1 MLLSGG
7 GFAFMHLP
15 KLAKLTVLIA
25 VISELFSNFALNYK
39 QQLSRMNYRTLR
51 LKIITGYAILAI
63 VLVFAAQMVYDS
75 TRSLTALN
83 TASERLMERRNIV
96 DSLVYSMLDA
106 ANAERSVM
114 MGDTRQ
120 WQRFSTSLSESQR
133 KAMQLKQ
140 LVSDSVKA
148 MRMDTLANL
157 LAAKRDN
164 AMMVLNILADASGDA
179 VYARKVHDLQSG
191 RDSVVIH
198 PNEIT
203 NASNRETVYNIVS
216 TRRGFFR
223 RLSDAFRRQRSDTIA
238 TTMQSGRTDSTAM
251 AQGINIADS
260 VAVALADIHHEI
272 KRADTRRQDA
282 IDNRTRSLK
291 LVSIQLAWRTGQM
304 LEDIQSDEHNAMQ
317 RAINADMAARRA
329 TMMKIA
335 MLALLAIG
343 AAIVLI
349 VYTLRDIRRQRRDHE
364 RIVEAKNETER
375 IMQQRQRLL
384 LTITHDIKA
393 PVASI
398 SGFIALLREWV
409 NQPKPVAYLDS
420 IRSSAE
426 HLLQLVGALLDYH
439 QLESGKATT
448 HAVSF
453 NPARLVSDCAT
464 QARPVANK
472 KNLEVVCSLRPGADR
487 MCQADAFRI
496 RQIMNNL
503 IGNAVKYT
511 DRGTITVSAALNG
524 SQLTMS
530 VADTG
535 SGMTESEQ
543 QRIFNAFTR
552 LPDAQDKEGVGL
564 GLSITREAVNM
575 LGGTIRVVSQKGK
588 GSKFTVTLP
597 VTVDTVQSAQPAT
610 IAGNTVPNVADNPTP
625 NVINPASIAASPA
638 PDMACVK
645 SSSHPIKVVIVDD
658 DRLQL
663 QLLGEMMARMENIC
677 LDIHVTSSADE
688 AIEMIG
694 RLRPQLVFTD
704 IEMPQM
710 SGREMLRRID
720 RNGIKTVAMTAHDQS
735 IYTELRAE
743 GFDACLFKPFNV
755 QTLAAT
761 LCQLTGIAPSVSI
774 PTASVSDAKQDTAL
788 FAPLLVFAEGD
799 AEAEQ
804 QIIADTRQ
812 SIADYLSMLNDPND
826 TASIAKAA
834 HKAMP
839 LLKMLMP
846 DDVEWLIELTPERIG
861 QTDEEKRKKLYEKF
875 KGVLEKI

>member
-1 MLLSGG
+1 
-7 GFAFMHLP
+7 
-15 KLAKLTVLIA
+15 
-25 VISELFSNFALNYK
+25 
-39 QQLSRMNYRTLR
+39 MNYRTLR

-75 TRSLTALN
+75 TRSLTDLN
-83 TASERLMERRNIV
+83 NASERLMERRNIV

-260 VAVALADIHHEI
+260 VAEALADIHHEI

-409 NQPKPVAYLDS
+409 SQPKPVAYLDS

-453 NPARLVSDCAT
+453 NPAQLVSDCAT

-552 LPDAQDKEGVGL
+552 LPDAQGKEGVGL

-597 VTVDTVQSAQPAT
+597 VTVDTVQSAHPTT
-610 IAGNTVPNVADNPTP
+610 IVD
-625 NVINPASIAASPA
+625 NPAS
-638 PDMACVK
+638 DMACVK

-720 RNGIKTVAMTAHDQS
+720 RNGIKTVAITAHDQS

-774 PTASVSDAKQDTAL
+774 PTASASDARQDTAL

-846 DDVEWLIELTPERIG
+846 DNVEWLTDLTPERIG
-861 QTDEEKRKKLYEKF
+861 QTDEAKRKKLYEKF

>member
-1 MLLSGG
+1 
-7 GFAFMHLP
+7 
-15 KLAKLTVLIA
+15 
-25 VISELFSNFALNYK
+25 
-39 QQLSRMNYRTLR
+39 MNYRTLR

-75 TRSLTALN
+75 TRSLTDLN
-83 TASERLMERRNIV
+83 NASERLMERRNIV

-260 VAVALADIHHEI
+260 VAEALADIHHEI

-282 IDNRTRSLK
+282 IDNRTRSLR

-335 MLALLAIG
+335 MLALLAIS

-453 NPARLVSDCAT
+453 NPAQLVSDCAT

-552 LPDAQDKEGVGL
+552 LPDAQGKEGVGL

-597 VTVDTVQSAQPAT
+597 VTVDTVQSVQPTT
-610 IAGNTVPNVADNPTP
+610 IADNPAP
-625 NVINPASIAASPA
+625 NAADNPISNTINPAPNAAGPA
-638 PDMACVK
+638 PDRSCVK

-688 AIEMIG
+688 AIAMIG

-720 RNGIKTVAMTAHDQS
+720 RNGIKTVAITAHDQS

-774 PTASVSDAKQDTAL
+774 PTASASDARQDTAL

-846 DDVEWLIELTPERIG
+846 DNVEWLADLTPERIG
-861 QTDEEKRKKLYEKF
+861 QTDEAKRKKLYEKF
-875 KGVLEKI
+875 KRVLICLKSHHHINRG

>member
-1 MLLSGG
+1 
-7 GFAFMHLP
+7 
-15 KLAKLTVLIA
+15 
-25 VISELFSNFALNYK
+25 
-39 QQLSRMNYRTLR
+39 MNYRTLR

-75 TRSLTALN
+75 TRSLTDLN
-83 TASERLMERRNIV
+83 NASERLMERRNIV

-133 KAMQLKQ
+133 KAMQLKR

-203 NASNRETVYNIVS
+203 SANNRETVYNIVS

-223 RLSDAFRRQRSDTIA
+223 RLSDVFRRQRSDTIA

-260 VAVALADIHHEI
+260 VAEALADIHHEI

-317 RAINADMAARRA
+317 RAINADMAARRS

-453 NPARLVSDCAT
+453 NPAQLVSDCAT

-552 LPDAQDKEGVGL
+552 LPDAQGKEGVGL

-597 VTVDTVQSAQPAT
+597 VSVDTVQSAQPTT
-610 IAGNTVPNVADNPTP
+610 IADNPAPNVADNPIS
-625 NVINPASIAASPA
+625 NIINPASDAAGPA

-645 SSSHPIKVVIVDD
+645 SSLHPIKVVIVDD

-720 RNGIKTVAMTAHDQS
+720 RNGIKTVAITAHDQS

-774 PTASVSDAKQDTAL
+774 PTASASDARQDTTL

-846 DDVEWLIELTPERIG
+846 DNVEWLTDLTPERIG
-861 QTDEEKRKKLYEKF
+861 QTDEAKRKKLYEKF
-875 KGVLEKI
+875 KGVLICLKSHHHINRG

>member
-1 MLLSGG
+1 
-7 GFAFMHLP
+7 
-15 KLAKLTVLIA
+15 
-25 VISELFSNFALNYK
+25 
-39 QQLSRMNYRTLR
+39 MNYRTLR

-75 TRSLTALN
+75 TRSLTDLN
-83 TASERLMERRNIV
+83 NASERLMERRNIV

-223 RLSDAFRRQRSDTIA
+223 RLSDVFRRQRSDTIA

-260 VAVALADIHHEI
+260 VAEALADIHHEI

-317 RAINADMAARRA
+317 RAINADMAARRS

-453 NPARLVSDCAT
+453 NPAQLVSDCAT

-552 LPDAQDKEGVGL
+552 LPDAQGKEGVGL

-597 VTVDTVQSAQPAT
+597 VTVDTVQSARPTT
-610 IAGNTVPNVADNPTP
+610 IADN
-625 NVINPASIAASPA
+625 PA

-720 RNGIKTVAMTAHDQS
+720 RNGIKTVAITAHDQS

-774 PTASVSDAKQDTAL
+774 PTASASDAQQDTAL

-846 DDVEWLIELTPERIG
+846 DNVEWLADLTPERIG
-861 QTDEEKRKKLYEKF
+861 QTDEAKRKKLYEKF
-875 KGVLEKI
+875 KRVLICLKSQHLNRG

>member
-1 MLLSGG
+1 
-7 GFAFMHLP
+7 
-15 KLAKLTVLIA
+15 
-25 VISELFSNFALNYK
+25 
-39 QQLSRMNYRTLR
+39 MNYRTLR

-75 TRSLTALN
+75 TRSLTDLN
-83 TASERLMERRNIV
+83 NASERLMERRNIV

-198 PNEIT
+198 LNEIT
-203 NASNRETVYNIVS
+203 SANNRETVYNIVS

-238 TTMQSGRTDSTAM
+238 TMMQSERTDSTAM

-260 VAVALADIHHEI
+260 VAEALADIHHEI

-317 RAINADMAARRA
+317 RAIKADMQARRS

-364 RIVEAKNETER
+364 RIVEAKNESER
-375 IMQQRQRLL
+375 LMQQRQRLL

-409 NQPKPVAYLDS
+409 SQPKPVAYLDS

-464 QARPVANK
+464 QARPVANN
-472 KNLEVVCSLRPGADR
+472 KNLEVVCSLRTGADCV
-487 MCQADAFRI
+487 CQADAFRI

-552 LPDAQDKEGVGL
+552 LPDAQGKEGVGL

-575 LGGTIRVVSQKGK
+575 LGGTIRVASQKGK

-625 NVINPASIAASPA
+625 NIINPASIAASPA

-720 RNGIKTVAMTAHDQS
+720 RNGIKTVAITAHDQS

-761 LCQLTGIAPSVSI
+761 LCQLTGIAPSVSV
-774 PTASVSDAKQDTAL
+774 PTASASSARHDATL
-788 FAPLLVFAEGD
+788 FAPLLVFAECD

-804 QIIADTRQ
+804 QIIADTRK

-846 DDVEWLIELTPERIG
+846 DDVEWLADLTPERIG

>member
-1 MLLSGG
+1 
-7 GFAFMHLP
+7 
-15 KLAKLTVLIA
+15 
-25 VISELFSNFALNYK
+25 
-39 QQLSRMNYRTLR
+39 MNYRTLR

-75 TRSLTALN
+75 TRSLTDLN
-83 TASERLMERRNIV
+83 NASERLMERRNIV

-140 LVSDSVKA
+140 LVSDPVKA

-203 NASNRETVYNIVS
+203 SANNRETVYNIVS

-223 RLSDAFRRQRSDTIA
+223 RLGDAFRRQRSDTIA

-260 VAVALADIHHEI
+260 VAEALADIHHEI

-317 RAINADMAARRA
+317 RAINADMQARRS
-329 TMMKIA
+329 TMMKIT

-375 IMQQRQRLL
+375 LMQQRQRLL

-409 NQPKPVAYLDS
+409 CQPKPVAYLDS

-453 NPARLVSDCAT
+453 NPAQLVSDCAT
-464 QARPVANK
+464 QARPVANN
-472 KNLEVVCSLRPGADR
+472 KNLEVVCSLRTSADCV
-487 MCQADAFRI
+487 CQADAFRI

-552 LPDAQDKEGVGL
+552 LPDAQGKEGVGL

-575 LGGTIRVVSQKGK
+575 LGGTIRVASQKGK

-597 VTVDTVQSAQPAT
+597 VTVDTVLSAQPAT
-610 IAGNTVPNVADNPTP
+610 IAGNTVPNVADNPIS
-625 NVINPASIAASPA
+625 NIINPAPNAASPA

-720 RNGIKTVAMTAHDQS
+720 RNGIKTVAITAHDQS

-761 LCQLTGIAPSVSI
+761 LCQLTGIAPQISV
-774 PTASVSDAKQDTAL
+774 PTASTSAVRHDDTL

-812 SIADYLSMLNDPND
+812 SIADYLSMLNDSND

-846 DDVEWLIELTPERIG
+846 DDVEWLADLTPERIG
-861 QTDEEKRKKLYEKF
+861 QTDEAKRKKLYEKF

>member
-1 MLLSGG
+1 
-7 GFAFMHLP
+7 
-15 KLAKLTVLIA
+15 
-25 VISELFSNFALNYK
+25 
-39 QQLSRMNYRTLR
+39 MNYRTLR

-75 TRSLTALN
+75 TRSLTDLN
-83 TASERLMERRNIV
+83 NASERLMERRNIV

-140 LVSDSVKA
+140 LVSDSIKA

-282 IDNRTRSLK
+282 IDNRTRSLR

-364 RIVEAKNETER
+364 RIVEAKNETELL
-375 IMQQRQRLL
+375 MQQRQRLL

-453 NPARLVSDCAT
+453 NPAQLVSDCAT

-472 KNLEVVCSLRPGADR
+472 KNLEVVCSIRPGADR

-496 RQIMNNL
+496 RQILNNL

-524 SQLTMS
+524 TQLTMS

-552 LPDAQDKEGVGL
+552 LPDAQGKEGVGL

-597 VTVDTVQSAQPAT
+597 VTVDTVQSAQPTT
-610 IAGNTVPNVADNPTP
+610 IADNP
-625 NVINPASIAASPA
+625 ASDAAGPA
-638 PDMACVK
+638 PDIACVK
-645 SSSHPIKVVIVDD
+645 SLSHPIKVVIVDD

-688 AIEMIG
+688 AIAMIG

-720 RNGIKTVAMTAHDQS
+720 RNGIKTVAITAHDQS

-846 DDVEWLIELTPERIG
+846 DNVEWLTDLTPERIK
-861 QTDEEKRKKLYEKF
+861 QTDEAKRKKLYEKF

>member
-1 MLLSGG
+1 
-7 GFAFMHLP
+7 
-15 KLAKLTVLIA
+15 
-25 VISELFSNFALNYK
+25 
-39 QQLSRMNYRTLR
+39 MNYRTLR

-75 TRSLTALN
+75 TRSLTDLN
-83 TASERLMERRNIV
+83 NASERLMERRNIV

-106 ANAERSVM
+106 TNAERSVM

-140 LVSDSVKA
+140 LVSDSIKA

-260 VAVALADIHHEI
+260 VAEALADIHHEI

-282 IDNRTRSLK
+282 IDNRTRSLR

-439 QLESGKATT
+439 QLESGKATM

-453 NPARLVSDCAT
+453 NPAQLVSDCAT

-552 LPDAQDKEGVGL
+552 LPDAQGKEGVGL

-597 VTVDTVQSAQPAT
+597 VTIDTNQSAQPTAT
-610 IAGNTVPNVADNPTP
+610 ASNPTP
-625 NVINPASIAASPA
+625 NMPCA
-638 PDMACVK
+638 M

-688 AIEMIG
+688 AIAMIG

-720 RNGIKTVAMTAHDQS
+720 RNGIKTVAITAHDQS
-735 IYTELRAE
+735 IYSELRAE

-774 PTASVSDAKQDTAL
+774 PTASVSDAKHDTVL

-846 DDVEWLIELTPERIG
+846 DDVEWLADLTPERIG
-861 QTDEEKRKKLYEKF
+861 QTDEAKRKKLYEKF

>member
-1 MLLSGG
+1 
-7 GFAFMHLP
+7 
-15 KLAKLTVLIA
+15 
-25 VISELFSNFALNYK
+25 
-39 QQLSRMNYRTLR
+39 MNYRTLR

-203 NASNRETVYNIVS
+203 SANNRETVYNIVS

-251 AQGINIADS
+251 AHGINIADS
-260 VAVALADIHHEI
+260 VAEALADIHHEI

-282 IDNRTRSLK
+282 IDNRTHSLK

-317 RAINADMAARRA
+317 RAINADMQARRS

-364 RIVEAKNETER
+364 RIVESKNETER
-375 IMQQRQRLL
+375 LMQQRQRLL

-409 NQPKPVAYLDS
+409 SQPKPVAYLDS

-426 HLLQLVGALLDYH
+426 HLLQLVGAMLDYH

-464 QARPVANK
+464 QARPVANN
-472 KNLEVVCSLRPGADR
+472 KNLEVVCSLRTSADCV
-487 MCQADAFRI
+487 CQADAFRI

-552 LPDAQDKEGVGL
+552 LPDAQGKEGVGL

-575 LGGTIRVVSQKGK
+575 LGGTIRVASQKGK

-610 IAGNTVPNVADNPTP
+610 IAGNTVPNVADNPNP
-625 NVINPASIAASPA
+625 NIINPASIAASPA

-720 RNGIKTVAMTAHDQS
+720 RNGIKTVAITAHDQS

-761 LCQLTGIAPSVSI
+761 LCQLTGIAPSVSV
-774 PTASVSDAKQDTAL
+774 PTASASSARHDATL
-788 FAPLLVFAEGD
+788 FAPLLVFAECD

-804 QIIADTRQ
+804 QIIADTRK

-846 DDVEWLIELTPERIG
+846 DDVEWLADLTPERIG
-861 QTDEEKRKKLYEKF
+861 QTDEAKRKKLYEKF

>member
-1 MLLSGG
+1 
-7 GFAFMHLP
+7 
-15 KLAKLTVLIA
+15 
-25 VISELFSNFALNYK
+25 
-39 QQLSRMNYRTLR
+39 MNYRTLR

-75 TRSLTALN
+75 TRSLTDLN
-83 TASERLMERRNIV
+83 NASERLMERRNIV

-140 LVSDSVKA
+140 LVSDSIKA

-260 VAVALADIHHEI
+260 VAEALADIHHEI

-282 IDNRTRSLK
+282 IDNRTRSLR

-317 RAINADMAARRA
+317 RAINADMQARRS

-409 NQPKPVAYLDS
+409 SQPKPVAYLDS

-453 NPARLVSDCAT
+453 NPAQLVSDCAT

-552 LPDAQDKEGVGL
+552 LPDAQGKEGVGL

-597 VTVDTVQSAQPAT
+597 VTVDTVQSAQPTT
-610 IAGNTVPNVADNPTP
+610 IADNP
-625 NVINPASIAASPA
+625 V

-720 RNGIKTVAMTAHDQS
+720 RNGIKTVAITAHDQS

-774 PTASVSDAKQDTAL
+774 PTASASDARQDTTL

-846 DDVEWLIELTPERIG
+846 DDVEWLADLTPERIE
-861 QTDEEKRKKLYEKF
+861 QTDEAKRKKLYDKF
-875 KGVLEKI
+875 KGVLICLKSQHLNRG

>member
-1 MLLSGG
+1 
-7 GFAFMHLP
+7 
-15 KLAKLTVLIA
+15 
-25 VISELFSNFALNYK
+25 
-39 QQLSRMNYRTLR
+39 MNYRTLR

-75 TRSLTALN
+75 TRSLTDLN
-83 TASERLMERRNIV
+83 NASERLMERRNIV

-260 VAVALADIHHEI
+260 VAEALADIHHEI

-453 NPARLVSDCAT
+453 NPAQLVSDCAT

-552 LPDAQDKEGVGL
+552 LPDAQGKEGVGL

-597 VTVDTVQSAQPAT
+597 VSVDTVQSAQPTT
-610 IAGNTVPNVADNPTP
+610 IAD
-625 NVINPASIAASPA
+625 SPA

-645 SSSHPIKVVIVDD
+645 SSSHPIKVVVVDD

-694 RLRPQLVFTD
+694 RLRPQLLFTD

-720 RNGIKTVAMTAHDQS
+720 RNGIKTVAITAHDQS

-774 PTASVSDAKQDTAL
+774 PTASASDARQDTTL

-846 DDVEWLIELTPERIG
+846 DNVEWLTDLTPERIG
-861 QTDEEKRKKLYEKF
+861 QTDEAKRKKLYEKF

>member
-7 GFAFMHLP
+7 GFAFMYLP
-15 KLAKLTVLIA
+15 KLAKLTVRIA
-25 VISELFSNFALNYK
+25 VMSELFSNFALNYI

-75 TRSLTALN
+75 TRSLTDLN

-96 DSLVYSMLDA
+96 DSLVCSMLDA

-203 NASNRETVYNIVS
+203 SANNRETVYNIVS

-223 RLSDAFRRQRSDTIA
+223 RLGDAFRRQRSDTIA

-260 VAVALADIHHEI
+260 VAEALADIHHEI

-317 RAINADMAARRA
+317 RAINADMEARRA

-335 MLALLAIG
+335 MLALLAVG

-375 IMQQRQRLL
+375 LMQQRQRLL

-453 NPARLVSDCAT
+453 NPAQLVNDCAI

-472 KNLEVVCSLRPGADR
+472 KNLEVVCCLRPGADR

-511 DRGTITVSAALNG
+511 DRGTVTVSAALNG

-552 LPDAQDKEGVGL
+552 LPDAQGKEGVGL

-597 VTVDTVQSAQPAT
+597 VTVDTVQSAQPTT
-610 IAGNTVPNVADNPTP
+610 IAGNTVPNV
-625 NVINPASIAASPA
+625 
-638 PDMACVK
+638 ACVK

-688 AIEMIG
+688 AIAMIG

-720 RNGIKTVAMTAHDQS
+720 RNGIKTVAITAHDQS

-774 PTASVSDAKQDTAL
+774 PTASASDACQDATL

-846 DDVEWLIELTPERIG
+846 DNVEWLTDLTPERIG

>member
-1 MLLSGG
+1 
-7 GFAFMHLP
+7 
-15 KLAKLTVLIA
+15 
-25 VISELFSNFALNYK
+25 
-39 QQLSRMNYRTLR
+39 MNYRTLR

-75 TRSLTALN
+75 TRSLTDLN
-83 TASERLMERRNIV
+83 NASERLMERRNIV

-140 LVSDSVKA
+140 LVSDSIKA

-260 VAVALADIHHEI
+260 VAEALADIHHEI

-317 RAINADMAARRA
+317 RAINADMVARRA

-364 RIVEAKNETER
+364 RIVEAKNETELL
-375 IMQQRQRLL
+375 MQQRQRLL

-453 NPARLVSDCAT
+453 NPAQLVSDCAT

-472 KNLEVVCSLRPGADR
+472 KNLEVVCCLRPGADR

-552 LPDAQDKEGVGL
+552 LPDAQGKEGVGL

-597 VTVDTVQSAQPAT
+597 VTVDTNPSAQPAT
-610 IAGNTVPNVADNPTP
+610 IAGNTAPNVADNPTP

-720 RNGIKTVAMTAHDQS
+720 RNGIKTVAITAHDQS

-761 LCQLTGIAPSVSI
+761 LCQLTGIAPQISV
-774 PTASVSDAKQDTAL
+774 PTASTSTVRHDDKL

-834 HKAMP
+834 HKAMS

-846 DDVEWLIELTPERIG
+846 DDVEWLTDLTPERIN
-861 QTDEEKRKKLYEKF
+861 QTDEAKRKKLYEKF
-875 KGVLEKI
+875 KGVLICLKSHHLNRGEAPQHHN

>member
-1 MLLSGG
+1 
-7 GFAFMHLP
+7 
-15 KLAKLTVLIA
+15 
-25 VISELFSNFALNYK
+25 
-39 QQLSRMNYRTLR
+39 MNYRTLR

-75 TRSLTALN
+75 TRSLTDLN
-83 TASERLMERRNIV
+83 NASERLMERRNIV

-282 IDNRTRSLK
+282 IDNRTRSLR

-364 RIVEAKNETER
+364 RIVEAKNETELL
-375 IMQQRQRLL
+375 MQQRQRLL

-448 HAVSF
+448 HVVSF

-464 QARPVANK
+464 QARPVANN

-552 LPDAQDKEGVGL
+552 LPDAQGKEGVGL

-597 VTVDTVQSAQPAT
+597 VTVDTVQSAQPTT
-610 IAGNTVPNVADNPTP
+610 IADN
-625 NVINPASIAASPA
+625 PA

-688 AIEMIG
+688 AIAMIG

-720 RNGIKTVAMTAHDQS
+720 RNGIKTIAITAHDQS

-774 PTASVSDAKQDTAL
+774 PTASASDAKQDTAL

-804 QIIADTRQ
+804 QIIAYTRQ

-846 DDVEWLIELTPERIG
+846 DNVEWLTALTPERIG
-861 QTDEEKRKKLYEKF
+861 QTDEAKRKKLYEKF

>member
-1 MLLSGG
+1 
-7 GFAFMHLP
+7 
-15 KLAKLTVLIA
+15 
-25 VISELFSNFALNYK
+25 
-39 QQLSRMNYRTLR
+39 MNYRTLR

-63 VLVFAAQMVYDS
+63 VLVLAAQMVYDS

-83 TASERLMERRNIV
+83 TASEQLMERRNIV

-120 WQRFSTSLSESQR
+120 WKRFANSLAESQN
-133 KAMQLKQ
+133 KAMQLKN
-140 LVSDSVKA
+140 LVADSVKA

-203 NASNRETVYNIVS
+203 SASNRETVYNIVS

-260 VAVALADIHHEI
+260 VAEALADIHHEI

-317 RAINADMAARRA
+317 RAINADMQARRS

-364 RIVEAKNETER
+364 RIVAAKNETER
-375 IMQQRQRLL
+375 LMQQRQRLL

-453 NPARLVSDCAT
+453 NPAQLVSDCAT
-464 QARPVANK
+464 QARPVANN
-472 KNLEVVCSLRPGADR
+472 KNLEVVCSLRPAADR

-552 LPDAQDKEGVGL
+552 LPDAQGKEGVGL
-564 GLSITREAVNM
+564 GLSITREAVSM
-575 LGGTIRVVSQKGK
+575 LGGTISVVSQKGK

-645 SSSHPIKVVIVDD
+645 SASHPIKVVIVDD

-720 RNGIKTVAMTAHDQS
+720 RNGIKTVAITAHDQS
-735 IYTELRAE
+735 IYSELRAE

-761 LCQLTGIAPSVSI
+761 LCQLTGIAPQISV
-774 PTASVSDAKQDTAL
+774 PTASTSTVRHDDKL

-804 QIIADTRQ
+804 QIIADTRK
-812 SIADYLSMLNDPND
+812 SIAGYLEMLKDADD
-826 TASIAKAA
+826 TTSIAKAA

-846 DDVEWLIELTPERIG
+846 DDVEWLAALTPERIG
-861 QTDEEKRKKLYEKF
+861 QTDVAKRKELYEKF
-875 KGVLEKI
+875 RGVLQQI

>member
-1 MLLSGG
+1 
-7 GFAFMHLP
+7 
-15 KLAKLTVLIA
+15 
-25 VISELFSNFALNYK
+25 
-39 QQLSRMNYRTLR
+39 MNYRTLR

-75 TRSLTALN
+75 TRSLTDLN
-83 TASERLMERRNIV
+83 NASERLMERRNIV

-120 WQRFSTSLSESQR
+120 WNRFSTSLSESQR
-133 KAMQLKQ
+133 KAMQLKR

-203 NASNRETVYNIVS
+203 NANNRETVYNIVS

-260 VAVALADIHHEI
+260 VAEALADIHHEI

-409 NQPKPVAYLDS
+409 SQPKPVAYLDS

-453 NPARLVSDCAT
+453 NPAQLVSDCAT

-535 SGMTESEQ
+535 NGMTESEQ

-552 LPDAQDKEGVGL
+552 LPDAQGKEGVGL

-597 VTVDTVQSAQPAT
+597 VSVDTNPSAKPAP
-610 IAGNTVPNVADNPTP
+610 IADNPVPNAADNPISNIINPVPNVAGP
-625 NVINPASIAASPA
+625 V
-638 PDMACVK
+638 PDRSCVK

-677 LDIHVTSSADE
+677 LDIHVTSSAEE

-720 RNGIKTVAMTAHDQS
+720 RNGIKTVAITAHDQS

-774 PTASVSDAKQDTAL
+774 PTASASDAQQDTTL

-846 DDVEWLIELTPERIG
+846 DNVEWLTDLTPERIE
-861 QTDEEKRKKLYEKF
+861 QTDEAKRKKLYEKF
-875 KGVLEKI
+875 KGVLICLKSHHLNRG

>member
-1 MLLSGG
+1 
-7 GFAFMHLP
+7 
-15 KLAKLTVLIA
+15 
-25 VISELFSNFALNYK
+25 
-39 QQLSRMNYRTLR
+39 MNYRTLR

-83 TASERLMERRNIV
+83 NASERLMERRNIV

-120 WQRFSTSLSESQR
+120 WQRFSSSLAESQR

-140 LVSDSVKA
+140 LVSDSIKA

-203 NASNRETVYNIVS
+203 SANNRETVYNIVS

-260 VAVALADIHHEI
+260 VAEALADIHHEI

-317 RAINADMAARRA
+317 RAINADMQARRS

-375 IMQQRQRLL
+375 LMQQRQRLL

-409 NQPKPVAYLDS
+409 SQPKPVAYLDS

-453 NPARLVSDCAT
+453 NPAQLVSDCAT

-511 DRGTITVSAALNG
+511 DRGTVTVSAALNG

-552 LPDAQDKEGVGL
+552 LPDAQGKEGVGL

-610 IAGNTVPNVADNPTP
+610 IADNSALNVADNPTP
-625 NVINPASIAASPA
+625 NVINPAPDAASPVS
-638 PDMACVK
+638 DMACVK
-645 SSSHPIKVVIVDD
+645 SSSYPIKVVIVDD

-720 RNGIKTVAMTAHDQS
+720 HNGIKTVAITAHDQS

-761 LCQLTGIAPSVSI
+761 LCQLTGIAPQISV
-774 PTASVSDAKQDTAL
+774 PTASTSTAMHDETL

-812 SIADYLSMLNDPND
+812 SIADYLSMLNDSND

-846 DDVEWLIELTPERIG
+846 DDVEWLADLTPERIG

>member
-1 MLLSGG
+1 
-7 GFAFMHLP
+7 
-15 KLAKLTVLIA
+15 
-25 VISELFSNFALNYK
+25 
-39 QQLSRMNYRTLR
+39 MNYRTLR

-75 TRSLTALN
+75 TRSLTDLN

-203 NASNRETVYNIVS
+203 SANNRETVYNIVS

-260 VAVALADIHHEI
+260 VAEALADIHHEI

-317 RAINADMAARRA
+317 RAIKADMQARRS

-364 RIVEAKNETER
+364 RIVEAKNESER
-375 IMQQRQRLL
+375 LMQQRQRLL

-409 NQPKPVAYLDS
+409 SQPKPVAYLDS

-464 QARPVANK
+464 QARPVANN
-472 KNLEVVCSLRPGADR
+472 KNLEVVCSLRTGADCV
-487 MCQADAFRI
+487 CQADAFRI

-552 LPDAQDKEGVGL
+552 LPDAQGKEGVGL

-575 LGGTIRVVSQKGK
+575 LGGTIRVASQKGK

-625 NVINPASIAASPA
+625 NIINPASIAASPA

-645 SSSHPIKVVIVDD
+645 SSSYPIKVVIVDD

-720 RNGIKTVAMTAHDQS
+720 RNGIKTVAITAHDQS

-743 GFDACLFKPFNV
+743 SFDACLFKPFNV

-761 LCQLTGIAPSVSI
+761 LCQLTGIAPSVSV
-774 PTASVSDAKQDTAL
+774 PTASASSARHDATL
-788 FAPLLVFAEGD
+788 FAPLLVFAECD

-804 QIIADTRQ
+804 QIIADTRK

-846 DDVEWLIELTPERIG
+846 DDVEWLADLTPERIG
-861 QTDEEKRKKLYEKF
+861 QTDEAKRKKLYEKF

>member
-1 MLLSGG
+1 
-7 GFAFMHLP
+7 
-15 KLAKLTVLIA
+15 
-25 VISELFSNFALNYK
+25 
-39 QQLSRMNYRTLR
+39 MNYRTLR

-75 TRSLTALN
+75 TRSLTDLN
-83 TASERLMERRNIV
+83 TASERLMERRNVV

-203 NASNRETVYNIVS
+203 SANNRETVYNIVS

-238 TTMQSGRTDSTAM
+238 TTMQSERTDSTAM
-251 AQGINIADS
+251 AHGINIADS
-260 VAVALADIHHEI
+260 VAEALADIHHEI

-317 RAINADMAARRA
+317 RAIKADMQARRS

-364 RIVEAKNETER
+364 RIVEAKNESER
-375 IMQQRQRLL
+375 LMQQRQRLL

-409 NQPKPVAYLDS
+409 SQPKPVAYLDS
-420 IRSSAE
+420 IHSSAE

-464 QARPVANK
+464 QARPVANN
-472 KNLEVVCSLRPGADR
+472 KNLEVVCSLRTGADCV
-487 MCQADAFRI
+487 CQADAFRI
-496 RQIMNNL
+496 RQILNNL

-552 LPDAQDKEGVGL
+552 LPDAQGKEGVGL

-575 LGGTIRVVSQKGK
+575 LGGTIRVASQKGK

-625 NVINPASIAASPA
+625 NIINPASIAASPA

-720 RNGIKTVAMTAHDQS
+720 RNGIKTVAITAHDQS

-761 LCQLTGIAPSVSI
+761 LCQLTGIAPSVSV
-774 PTASVSDAKQDTAL
+774 PTASASSARHDATL
-788 FAPLLVFAEGD
+788 FAPLLVFAECD

-804 QIIADTRQ
+804 QIIADTRK

-846 DDVEWLIELTPERIG
+846 DDVEWLADLTPERIG
-861 QTDEEKRKKLYEKF
+861 QTDEAKRKKLYEKF

>member
-1 MLLSGG
+1 
-7 GFAFMHLP
+7 
-15 KLAKLTVLIA
+15 
-25 VISELFSNFALNYK
+25 
-39 QQLSRMNYRTLR
+39 MNYRTLR

-75 TRSLTALN
+75 TRSLTDLN
-83 TASERLMERRNIV
+83 NASERLMERRNIV

-140 LVSDSVKA
+140 LVSDSIKA

-260 VAVALADIHHEI
+260 VAEALADIHHEI

-409 NQPKPVAYLDS
+409 SQPKPVAYLDS

-552 LPDAQDKEGVGL
+552 LPDAQGKEGVGL

-597 VTVDTVQSAQPAT
+597 VTVDTVQSAQPTT
-610 IAGNTVPNVADNPTP
+610 IADN
-625 NVINPASIAASPA
+625 PA

-688 AIEMIG
+688 AIAMIG

-720 RNGIKTVAMTAHDQS
+720 RNGIKTIAITAHDQS

-774 PTASVSDAKQDTAL
+774 PTASASDACQDATL

-846 DDVEWLIELTPERIG
+846 DNVEWLTDLTPERIG

>member
-1 MLLSGG
+1 
-7 GFAFMHLP
+7 
-15 KLAKLTVLIA
+15 
-25 VISELFSNFALNYK
+25 
-39 QQLSRMNYRTLR
+39 MNYRTLR

-203 NASNRETVYNIVS
+203 SANNRETVYNIVS

-260 VAVALADIHHEI
+260 VAEALADIHHEI

-317 RAINADMAARRA
+317 RAINADMAARRS

-375 IMQQRQRLL
+375 LMQQRQRLL

-453 NPARLVSDCAT
+453 NPAQLVSDCAT

-472 KNLEVVCSLRPGADR
+472 KNLEVVCSLRTSADCV
-487 MCQADAFRI
+487 CQADAFRI

-552 LPDAQDKEGVGL
+552 LPDAQGKEGVGL

-638 PDMACVK
+638 SDMACVK

-720 RNGIKTVAMTAHDQS
+720 RNGIKTVAITAHDQS

-761 LCQLTGIAPSVSI
+761 LCQLTGIAPQISV
-774 PTASVSDAKQDTAL
+774 PTASTSAVRHDDTL

-804 QIIADTRQ
+804 QIIADTRK
-812 SIADYLSMLNDPND
+812 SIAGYLEMLNDPND

-846 DDVEWLIELTPERIG
+846 DDVEWLADLTPERIG

>member
-1 MLLSGG
+1 
-7 GFAFMHLP
+7 
-15 KLAKLTVLIA
+15 
-25 VISELFSNFALNYK
+25 
-39 QQLSRMNYRTLR
+39 MNYRTLR

-75 TRSLTALN
+75 TRSLTDLN
-83 TASERLMERRNIV
+83 NASERLMERRNIV

-260 VAVALADIHHEI
+260 VAEALADIHHEI

-282 IDNRTRSLK
+282 IDNRTRSLR

-453 NPARLVSDCAT
+453 NPAQLVSDCAT

-552 LPDAQDKEGVGL
+552 LPDAQGKEGVGL

-597 VTVDTVQSAQPAT
+597 VTVDTVQSAQSAP
-610 IAGNTVPNVADNPTP
+610 IVDN
-625 NVINPASIAASPA
+625 PA

-688 AIEMIG
+688 AIAMIG

-720 RNGIKTVAMTAHDQS
+720 RNGIKTVAITAHDQS

-774 PTASVSDAKQDTAL
+774 PTASASDARQDTAL

-846 DDVEWLIELTPERIG
+846 DNVEWLTDLTPERIG
-861 QTDEEKRKKLYEKF
+861 QTDEAKRKKLYEKF

>member
-1 MLLSGG
+1 
-7 GFAFMHLP
+7 
-15 KLAKLTVLIA
+15 
-25 VISELFSNFALNYK
+25 
-39 QQLSRMNYRTLR
+39 MNYRTLR

-75 TRSLTALN
+75 TRSLTDLN
-83 TASERLMERRNIV
+83 NASERLMERRNIV

-203 NASNRETVYNIVS
+203 SANNRETVYNIVS

-260 VAVALADIHHEI
+260 VAEALADIHHEI

-282 IDNRTRSLK
+282 IDNRTRSLR

-317 RAINADMAARRA
+317 RAINADMAARRT

-409 NQPKPVAYLDS
+409 CQPKPVAYLDS

-453 NPARLVSDCAT
+453 NPAQLVSDCAT

-552 LPDAQDKEGVGL
+552 LPDAQGKEGVGL

-597 VTVDTVQSAQPAT
+597 VSVDTVQSAQPTT
-610 IAGNTVPNVADNPTP
+610 IADN
-625 NVINPASIAASPA
+625 PA

-720 RNGIKTVAMTAHDQS
+720 RNGIKTVAITAHDQS

-774 PTASVSDAKQDTAL
+774 PTASASDAQQDTAL

-846 DDVEWLIELTPERIG
+846 DNVEWLADLTPERIG
-861 QTDEEKRKKLYEKF
+861 QTDEAKRKKLYEKF

>member
-1 MLLSGG
+1 
-7 GFAFMHLP
+7 
-15 KLAKLTVLIA
+15 
-25 VISELFSNFALNYK
+25 
-39 QQLSRMNYRTLR
+39 MNYRTLR

-75 TRSLTALN
+75 MRSLTDLN
-83 TASERLMERRNIV
+83 NASERLMERRNIV

-203 NASNRETVYNIVS
+203 SANNRETVYNIVS

-260 VAVALADIHHEI
+260 VAEALADIHHEI

-317 RAINADMAARRA
+317 RAIKADMQARRS

-364 RIVEAKNETER
+364 RIVEAKNETLR
-375 IMQQRQRLL
+375 LMQQHQRLL

-409 NQPKPVAYLDS
+409 SQPKPVAYLDS
-420 IRSSAE
+420 IHSSAE

-464 QARPVANK
+464 QARPVANN
-472 KNLEVVCSLRPGADR
+472 KNLEVVCSLRTGADCV
-487 MCQADAFRI
+487 CQADAFRI

-552 LPDAQDKEGVGL
+552 LPDAQGKEGVGL

-575 LGGTIRVVSQKGK
+575 LGGTIRVASQKGK

-625 NVINPASIAASPA
+625 NIINPASIAASPA

-688 AIEMIG
+688 VIEMIG

-720 RNGIKTVAMTAHDQS
+720 RNGIKTVAITAHDQS

-761 LCQLTGIAPSVSI
+761 LCQLTGIAPSVSV
-774 PTASVSDAKQDTAL
+774 PTASASSARHDATL
-788 FAPLLVFAEGD
+788 FAPLLVFAECD

-804 QIIADTRQ
+804 QIIADTRK

-826 TASIAKAA
+826 TASIVKAA

-846 DDVEWLIELTPERIG
+846 DDVEWLADLTPERIG
-861 QTDEEKRKKLYEKF
+861 QTDEAKRKKLYEKF

>member
-1 MLLSGG
+1 
-7 GFAFMHLP
+7 
-15 KLAKLTVLIA
+15 
-25 VISELFSNFALNYK
+25 
-39 QQLSRMNYRTLR
+39 MNYRTLR

-75 TRSLTALN
+75 TRSLTDLN
-83 TASERLMERRNIV
+83 NASERLMERRNVV

-120 WQRFSTSLSESQR
+120 WKRFSTSLSESQR

-203 NASNRETVYNIVS
+203 SANNRETVYNIVS

-238 TTMQSGRTDSTAM
+238 TTMQSGRTDSTVM

-260 VAVALADIHHEI
+260 VAEALADIHHEI

-317 RAINADMAARRA
+317 RAINADMAARRS

-375 IMQQRQRLL
+375 LMQQRQRLL

-409 NQPKPVAYLDS
+409 SQPKPVAYLDS

-453 NPARLVSDCAT
+453 NPAQLVSDCAT
-464 QARPVANK
+464 QARPVANN
-472 KNLEVVCSLRPGADR
+472 KNLEVVCSLRTGADCV
-487 MCQADAFRI
+487 CQADAFRI

-511 DRGTITVSAALNG
+511 DSGTITVSAALNG

-552 LPDAQDKEGVGL
+552 LPDAQGKEGVGL

-610 IAGNTVPNVADNPTP
+610 IAGNPAPNAADNPTP
-625 NVINPASIAASPA
+625 NIINPAPNAAGPVS
-638 PDMACVK
+638 DMACVK

-663 QLLGEMMARMENIC
+663 QLLGEMMVRMENIC

-688 AIEMIG
+688 AIAMIG

-720 RNGIKTVAMTAHDQS
+720 RNGIKTVAITAHDQS

-761 LCQLTGIAPSVSI
+761 LCQFTGIAPQISV
-774 PTASVSDAKQDTAL
+774 PTASASSARHDDTL

-812 SIADYLSMLNDPND
+812 SIADYLSMLNDSND

-846 DDVEWLIELTPERIG
+846 DDVEWLADLTPERIG

-875 KGVLEKI
+875 KGVLACLKFPPPQQGQSPTTSQLVGNAP

>member
-1 MLLSGG
+1 
-7 GFAFMHLP
+7 
-15 KLAKLTVLIA
+15 
-25 VISELFSNFALNYK
+25 
-39 QQLSRMNYRTLR
+39 MNYRTLR

-75 TRSLTALN
+75 TRSLTDLN
-83 TASERLMERRNIV
+83 NASERLMERRNIV

-133 KAMQLKQ
+133 KAMQLKR
-140 LVSDSVKA
+140 LVSDSIKA

-260 VAVALADIHHEI
+260 VAEALADIHHEI

-409 NQPKPVAYLDS
+409 SQPKPVAYLDS

-453 NPARLVSDCAT
+453 NPAQLISDCAT

-552 LPDAQDKEGVGL
+552 LPDAQGKEGVGL

-597 VTVDTVQSAQPAT
+597 VSVDTVQSVHPTT
-610 IAGNTVPNVADNPTP
+610 IADN
-625 NVINPASIAASPA
+625 PA

-720 RNGIKTVAMTAHDQS
+720 RNGIKTVAITAHDQS

-774 PTASVSDAKQDTAL
+774 PTASASDARQDATL

-846 DDVEWLIELTPERIG
+846 DNVEWLADLTPERIG
-861 QTDEEKRKKLYEKF
+861 QTDVAKRRKLYEKF

>member
-1 MLLSGG
+1 
-7 GFAFMHLP
+7 
-15 KLAKLTVLIA
+15 
-25 VISELFSNFALNYK
+25 
-39 QQLSRMNYRTLR
+39 MNYRTLR

-63 VLVFAAQMVYDS
+63 VLVLAAQMVYDS

-83 TASERLMERRNIV
+83 TASERLMERRNVV

-203 NASNRETVYNIVS
+203 SANNRETVYNIVS

-223 RLSDAFRRQRSDTIA
+223 RLSDAFRRQHSDTIA
-238 TTMQSGRTDSTAM
+238 TTMPSGRTDSTAM

-260 VAVALADIHHEI
+260 VAEALADIHHEI

-317 RAINADMAARRA
+317 RAIKADMQVRRS

-375 IMQQRQRLL
+375 LMQQRQRLL

-409 NQPKPVAYLDS
+409 SQPKPVAYLDS

-464 QARPVANK
+464 QARPVANN
-472 KNLEVVCSLRPGADR
+472 KNLEVVCSLRTGADCV
-487 MCQADAFRI
+487 CQADAFRI

-552 LPDAQDKEGVGL
+552 LPDAQGKEGVGL

-575 LGGTIRVVSQKGK
+575 LGGTIRVASQKGK

-625 NVINPASIAASPA
+625 NIINPASIAASPA

-720 RNGIKTVAMTAHDQS
+720 RNGIKTVAITAHDQS

-761 LCQLTGIAPSVSI
+761 LCQLTGIAPSVSV
-774 PTASVSDAKQDTAL
+774 PTASASSARHDATL
-788 FAPLLVFAEGD
+788 FAPLLVFAECD

-804 QIIADTRQ
+804 QIIADTRK

-846 DDVEWLIELTPERIG
+846 DDVEWLADLTPERIG
-861 QTDEEKRKKLYEKF
+861 QTDEAKRKKLYEKF

>member
-1 MLLSGG
+1 
-7 GFAFMHLP
+7 
-15 KLAKLTVLIA
+15 
-25 VISELFSNFALNYK
+25 
-39 QQLSRMNYRTLR
+39 MNYRTLR

-75 TRSLTALN
+75 TRSLTDLN
-83 TASERLMERRNIV
+83 NASERLMERRNIV

-120 WQRFSTSLSESQR
+120 WQRFSSSLSESQR

-203 NASNRETVYNIVS
+203 NANNRETVYNIVS

-223 RLSDAFRRQRSDTIA
+223 RLSDVFRRQRSDTIA

-260 VAVALADIHHEI
+260 VAEALADIHHEI

-282 IDNRTRSLK
+282 IDNRTRSLR

-364 RIVEAKNETER
+364 RIVEAKNETELL
-375 IMQQRQRLL
+375 MQQRQRLL

-453 NPARLVSDCAT
+453 NPAQLVSDCAT

-552 LPDAQDKEGVGL
+552 LPDAQGKEGVGL

-597 VTVDTVQSAQPAT
+597 VTVDTNQSAQPTT
-610 IAGNTVPNVADNPTP
+610 IADN
-625 NVINPASIAASPA
+625 PA

-720 RNGIKTVAMTAHDQS
+720 RNGIKTVAITAHDQS

-761 LCQLTGIAPSVSI
+761 LCQLTGVAPSVSI
-774 PTASVSDAKQDTAL
+774 PIASASDARQDTAL

-846 DDVEWLIELTPERIG
+846 DNVEWLADLTPERIG
-861 QTDEEKRKKLYEKF
+861 QTDEAKRKKLYEKF

>member
-1 MLLSGG
+1 
-7 GFAFMHLP
+7 
-15 KLAKLTVLIA
+15 
-25 VISELFSNFALNYK
+25 
-39 QQLSRMNYRTLR
+39 MNYRTLR

-83 TASERLMERRNIV
+83 TASEQLMERRNIV

-120 WQRFSTSLSESQR
+120 WKRFSSSLAESQR

-148 MRMDTLANL
+148 MRMDTLASL

-203 NASNRETVYNIVS
+203 SANNRETVYNIVS

-260 VAVALADIHHEI
+260 VAEALADIHHEI

-375 IMQQRQRLL
+375 LMQQRQRLL

-453 NPARLVSDCAT
+453 NPAQLVSDCAT

-472 KNLEVVCSLRPGADR
+472 KNLEVVCSLRTSADCV
-487 MCQADAFRI
+487 CQADAFRI

-552 LPDAQDKEGVGL
+552 LPDAQGKEGVGL

-625 NVINPASIAASPA
+625 NVINPAPDAASPVS
-638 PDMACVK
+638 DMACVK
-645 SSSHPIKVVIVDD
+645 SSSYPIKVVIVDD

-761 LCQLTGIAPSVSI
+761 LCQLTGIAPQISV
-774 PTASVSDAKQDTAL
+774 PTASTSAVRHDDTL

-846 DDVEWLIELTPERIG
+846 DDVEWLADLTPERIG

>member
-1 MLLSGG
+1 
-7 GFAFMHLP
+7 
-15 KLAKLTVLIA
+15 
-25 VISELFSNFALNYK
+25 
-39 QQLSRMNYRTLR
+39 MNYRTLR

-120 WQRFSTSLSESQR
+120 WKRFSSSLAESQH

-251 AQGINIADS
+251 AHGINIADS
-260 VAVALADIHHEI
+260 VAEALADIHHEI

-317 RAINADMAARRA
+317 RAINADMQARRS

-375 IMQQRQRLL
+375 LMQQRQRLL

-409 NQPKPVAYLDS
+409 SQPKPVAYLDS

-453 NPARLVSDCAT
+453 NPAQLVSDCAT

-552 LPDAQDKEGVGL
+552 LPDAQGKEGVGL

-597 VTVDTVQSAQPAT
+597 VSVDTVQSTHPTT
-610 IAGNTVPNVADNPTP
+610 IADSPVSDVAC
-625 NVINPASIAASPA
+625 I
-638 PDMACVK
+638 K

-688 AIEMIG
+688 AIAMIG

-720 RNGIKTVAMTAHDQS
+720 RNGIKTVAITAHDQS

-774 PTASVSDAKQDTAL
+774 PTASASDAQQDTAL

-826 TASIAKAA
+826 TASIAKAT

-846 DDVEWLIELTPERIG
+846 DNVEWLTDLTPERIG
-861 QTDEEKRKKLYEKF
+861 QTDEAKRKKLYEKF

>member
-1 MLLSGG
+1 
-7 GFAFMHLP
+7 
-15 KLAKLTVLIA
+15 
-25 VISELFSNFALNYK
+25 
-39 QQLSRMNYRTLR
+39 MNYRTLR

-75 TRSLTALN
+75 TRSLTDLN
-83 TASERLMERRNIV
+83 NASERLMERRNIV

-203 NASNRETVYNIVS
+203 SANNRETVYNIVS

-260 VAVALADIHHEI
+260 VAEALADIHHEI

-282 IDNRTRSLK
+282 IDNRTRSLR

-317 RAINADMAARRA
+317 RAINADMQARRS

-453 NPARLVSDCAT
+453 NPAQLVSDCAT

-552 LPDAQDKEGVGL
+552 LPDAQGKEGVGL

-597 VTVDTVQSAQPAT
+597 VSVDTVQSAQPTT
-610 IAGNTVPNVADNPTP
+610 IADN
-625 NVINPASIAASPA
+625 PA

-720 RNGIKTVAMTAHDQS
+720 RNGIKTVAITAHDQS

-774 PTASVSDAKQDTAL
+774 PTASASDAQQDTAL

-846 DDVEWLIELTPERIG
+846 DDVEWLTDLTPERIG
-861 QTDEEKRKKLYEKF
+861 QTDEVKRKKLYEKF

>member
-1 MLLSGG
+1 
-7 GFAFMHLP
+7 
-15 KLAKLTVLIA
+15 
-25 VISELFSNFALNYK
+25 
-39 QQLSRMNYRTLR
+39 MNYRTLR

-75 TRSLTALN
+75 TRSLTDLN
-83 TASERLMERRNIV
+83 NASERLMERRNIV

-260 VAVALADIHHEI
+260 VAEALADIHHEI

-409 NQPKPVAYLDS
+409 SQPKPVAYLGS

-453 NPARLVSDCAT
+453 NPAQLVSDCAT

-552 LPDAQDKEGVGL
+552 LPDAQGKEGVGL

-597 VTVDTVQSAQPAT
+597 VTVDTVQSAQPTT
-610 IAGNTVPNVADNPTP
+610 IADN
-625 NVINPASIAASPA
+625 PA

-663 QLLGEMMARMENIC
+663 QLLGEMMVRMENIC

-694 RLRPQLVFTD
+694 RLRPQLLFTD

-720 RNGIKTVAMTAHDQS
+720 RNGIKTVAITAHDQS

-774 PTASVSDAKQDTAL
+774 PTASASDAKQDAAL

-846 DDVEWLIELTPERIG
+846 DNVEWLTDLTPERIG
-861 QTDEEKRKKLYEKF
+861 QTDVAKRKKLYEKF
-875 KGVLEKI
+875 KGVLICLKSQHLNRGNAPQHHNCVATPPTHPSLFP

>member
-1 MLLSGG
+1 
-7 GFAFMHLP
+7 
-15 KLAKLTVLIA
+15 
-25 VISELFSNFALNYK
+25 
-39 QQLSRMNYRTLR
+39 MNYRTLR

-75 TRSLTALN
+75 TRSLTDLN
-83 TASERLMERRNIV
+83 NASERLMERRNIV

-148 MRMDTLANL
+148 MRMDTLASL
-157 LAAKRDN
+157 LAVKRDN

-203 NASNRETVYNIVS
+203 SANNRETVYNIVS

-223 RLSDAFRRQRSDTIA
+223 RLSDAFRRQCSDTIA

-260 VAVALADIHHEI
+260 VAEALADIHHEI

-282 IDNRTRSLK
+282 IDNRTHSLK

-317 RAINADMAARRA
+317 RAIKADMQARRS

-375 IMQQRQRLL
+375 LMQQRQRLL

-409 NQPKPVAYLDS
+409 SQPKPVAYLDS

-464 QARPVANK
+464 QARPVANN
-472 KNLEVVCSLRPGADR
+472 KNLEVVCSLRTGADCV
-487 MCQADAFRI
+487 CQADAFRI

-552 LPDAQDKEGVGL
+552 LPDAQGKEGVGL

-575 LGGTIRVVSQKGK
+575 LGGTIRVASQKGK

-597 VTVDTVQSAQPAT
+597 VTADTVQSAQPAT

-625 NVINPASIAASPA
+625 NIINPASIAASPA

-720 RNGIKTVAMTAHDQS
+720 RNGIKTVAITAHDQS

-761 LCQLTGIAPSVSI
+761 LCQLTGIAPSVSV
-774 PTASVSDAKQDTAL
+774 PTASASSARHDATL
-788 FAPLLVFAEGD
+788 FAPLLVFAECD

-804 QIIADTRQ
+804 QIIADTRK
-812 SIADYLSMLNDPND
+812 SIAYYLSMLNDPND
-826 TASIAKAA
+826 TASIVKAA

-846 DDVEWLIELTPERIG
+846 DDVEWLADLTPERIG

>member
-1 MLLSGG
+1 
-7 GFAFMHLP
+7 
-15 KLAKLTVLIA
+15 
-25 VISELFSNFALNYK
+25 
-39 QQLSRMNYRTLR
+39 MNYRTLR

-75 TRSLTALN
+75 TRSLTDLN
-83 TASERLMERRNIV
+83 NASERLMERRNIV

-203 NASNRETVYNIVS
+203 SANNRETVYNIVS

-260 VAVALADIHHEI
+260 VAEALADIHHEI
-272 KRADTRRQDA
+272 RRADTRRQDA

-317 RAINADMAARRA
+317 RAINADMQARRS

-375 IMQQRQRLL
+375 LMQQRQRLL

-453 NPARLVSDCAT
+453 NPAQLVSDCAT
-464 QARPVANK
+464 QARPIANK
-472 KNLEVVCSLRPGADR
+472 KNLEVVCSLRTSADCV
-487 MCQADAFRI
+487 CQADAFRI

-552 LPDAQDKEGVGL
+552 LPDAQGKEGVGL

-597 VTVDTVQSAQPAT
+597 VSVDTVQSTHPTT
-610 IAGNTVPNVADNPTP
+610 IADSPVSDVAC
-625 NVINPASIAASPA
+625 I
-638 PDMACVK
+638 K

-688 AIEMIG
+688 AIAMIG

-720 RNGIKTVAMTAHDQS
+720 RNGIKTVAITAHDQS

-774 PTASVSDAKQDTAL
+774 PTASASDAQQDTAL

-826 TASIAKAA
+826 TASIAKAT

-846 DDVEWLIELTPERIG
+846 DNVEWLTDLTPERIG
-861 QTDEEKRKKLYEKF
+861 QTDEAKRKKLYEKF

>member
-1 MLLSGG
+1 
-7 GFAFMHLP
+7 
-15 KLAKLTVLIA
+15 
-25 VISELFSNFALNYK
+25 
-39 QQLSRMNYRTLR
+39 MNYRTLR

-75 TRSLTALN
+75 TRSLTDLN
-83 TASERLMERRNIV
+83 NASERLMERRNIV

-260 VAVALADIHHEI
+260 VAEALADIHHEI

-409 NQPKPVAYLDS
+409 SQPKPVAYLDS

-453 NPARLVSDCAT
+453 NPAQLVSDCAT

-472 KNLEVVCSLRPGADR
+472 KNLEVVCCLRPGADR

-552 LPDAQDKEGVGL
+552 LPDAQGKEGVGL

-597 VTVDTVQSAQPAT
+597 VTVDTVQSAYPTT
-610 IAGNTVPNVADNPTP
+610 IADN
-625 NVINPASIAASPA
+625 PA

-720 RNGIKTVAMTAHDQS
+720 RNGIKTVAITAHDQS

-774 PTASVSDAKQDTAL
+774 PTASASSAQQDTTL

-839 LLKMLMP
+839 ILKMLMP
-846 DDVEWLIELTPERIG
+846 DNVEWLTDLTPERIK
-861 QTDEEKRKKLYEKF
+861 QTDEAKRKKLYEKF

>member
-1 MLLSGG
+1 
-7 GFAFMHLP
+7 
-15 KLAKLTVLIA
+15 
-25 VISELFSNFALNYK
+25 
-39 QQLSRMNYRTLR
+39 MNYRTLR

-63 VLVFAAQMVYDS
+63 VLVLAAQMVYDS

-83 TASERLMERRNIV
+83 TASERLMERRNVV

-140 LVSDSVKA
+140 LVSDSLKA

-203 NASNRETVYNIVS
+203 SANNRETVYNIVS

-260 VAVALADIHHEI
+260 VAEALADIHHEI

-317 RAINADMAARRA
+317 RAIKADMQARRS

-375 IMQQRQRLL
+375 LMQQRQRLL

-409 NQPKPVAYLDS
+409 SQPKPVAYLDS

-464 QARPVANK
+464 QARPVANN
-472 KNLEVVCSLRPGADR
+472 KNLEVVCSLRTGADCV
-487 MCQADAFRI
+487 CQADAFRI

-524 SQLTMS
+524 SLLTMS

-552 LPDAQDKEGVGL
+552 LPDAQGKEGVGL

-575 LGGTIRVVSQKGK
+575 LGGTIRVASQKGK

-625 NVINPASIAASPA
+625 NIINPASIAASPA

-720 RNGIKTVAMTAHDQS
+720 RNGIKTVAITAHDQS

-761 LCQLTGIAPSVSI
+761 LCQLTGIAPSVSV
-774 PTASVSDAKQDTAL
+774 PTASASSARHDATL
-788 FAPLLVFAEGD
+788 FAPLLVFAECD

-804 QIIADTRQ
+804 QIIADTRK

-846 DDVEWLIELTPERIG
+846 DDVEWLADLTPERIG
-861 QTDEEKRKKLYEKF
+861 QTDEAKRKKLYEKF

>member
-1 MLLSGG
+1 
-7 GFAFMHLP
+7 
-15 KLAKLTVLIA
+15 
-25 VISELFSNFALNYK
+25 
-39 QQLSRMNYRTLR
+39 MNYRTLR

-75 TRSLTALN
+75 TRSLTDLN
-83 TASERLMERRNIV
+83 NASERLMERRNIV

-120 WQRFSTSLSESQR
+120 WKRFSTSLSESQR

-260 VAVALADIHHEI
+260 VAEALADIHHEI

-375 IMQQRQRLL
+375 LMQQRQRLL

-409 NQPKPVAYLDS
+409 SQPKPVAYLDS

-453 NPARLVSDCAT
+453 NPAQLVSDCAT

-472 KNLEVVCSLRPGADR
+472 KNLEVVCSIRPGADR

-552 LPDAQDKEGVGL
+552 LPDAQGKEGVGL
-564 GLSITREAVNM
+564 GLSITREAVSM

-597 VTVDTVQSAQPAT
+597 VTIDTNQSAQPTAT
-610 IAGNTVPNVADNPTP
+610 ACNTAPNMPCA
-625 NVINPASIAASPA
+625 
-638 PDMACVK
+638 M

-720 RNGIKTVAMTAHDQS
+720 RNGIKTVAITAHDQS
-735 IYTELRAE
+735 IYSELRAE

-774 PTASVSDAKQDTAL
+774 PTASASDAKHDTVL

-839 LLKMLMP
+839 LLKMLMS
-846 DDVEWLIELTPERIG
+846 DDVEWLADLTPERIG

-875 KGVLEKI
+875 KVVLEKI